1 MPRKAKGTTKRAERR
16 RGAATAVR
24 EATRGTNADVL
35 RLCKE
40 GKHPPARRIGKG
52 CAVCGRLDAWG
63 R

>member
-1 MPRKAKGTTKRAERR
+1 MPRKAKGTTKPAGRR
-16 RGAATAVR
+16 RTAATGAR

-35 RLCKE
+35 RLCRE
-40 GKHPPARRIGKG
+40 GKHPPTRRIGRG